1 MQEFLKVNGIIIGSF
16 PQGEYDKRLV
26 ILTRQLGKITVF
38 VKNARRPS
46 NRFLGTTDLF
56 SFGNFDLFVGKN
68 SYTLQDV
75 EILNYFEFLRNDLF
89 AAYYG
94 MYFLELAD
102 YYGIENNDESNL
114 ILLVYRAIQG
124 LKSEKLDNAFVRRV
138 FELKLFMLEGEFIP
152 VDKAGSFSDSLIR
165 IIDYI
170 SASSIEKL
178 FNFKAEDSVF
188 SEMEKLS
195 EFERKHL
202 VDKKLSSLDILNTMI
217 M

>member
-1 MQEFLKVNGIIIGSF
+1 MQEFLKVTGIIIGSF

-26 ILTRQLGKITVF
+26 ILTRQIGKITVF
-38 VKNARRPS
+38 VKNARRPN

-68 SYTLQDV
+68 SYTLQDA
-75 EILNYFEFLRNDLF
+75 EILNYFEFLRTDLF

-124 LKSEKLDNAFVRRV
+124 LKSEKLDNGFVRRV
-138 FELKLFMLEGEFIP
+138 YELKLFMLEGEFIP
-152 VDKAGSFSDSLIR
+152 VEKAGSFSDSLYR
-165 IIDYI
+165 IVDYI

-178 FNFKAEDSVF
+178 FNFKVEDSVF
-188 SEMEKLS
+188 AEMEKLS

-202 VDKKLSSLDILNTMI
+202 CDKKLSSLDILNTMI
-217 M
+217 L